1 MCKETSSAIRSSVA
15 AIGQHLAPT
24 EQPQREHDDPPAPPA
39 YLQDPTTLYNH
50 VAKAEW
56 NQVENYCRFLLKLQ
70 KSRNVSPETKRLGR
84 AQLVLKDGN
93 NDENTILHVAC
104 HLKPPTSVIQL
115 LLKAYQ
121 RYEISDICKYQNKQG
136 ATPLYIACA
145 HGVTEGTLSVLLDE
159 DSSVVTMTTHQGQTV
174 FDALFLRYFQW
185 KHFASD
191 KPKFRN
197 VAQQAL
203 NEVISYS
210 STPIVQASPSLRSL
224 MKCIVVLLRQGF
236 GCRTNIGTVF
246 CRASPYLPQE
256 LADLFLD
263 AGIVKPAHPDHRTGM
278 LPLHSIVST
287 DSTAIQSSPRLV
299 QNQSYIVRRLVRAY
313 PQSVRIR
320 LPNGLTPFQ
329 QGLAS
334 GLEWQDN
341 DNNNEPSLLEML
353 WTPDENES
361 MAKNA
366 MLHVDNVSA
375 STLFSLLKLYPQ
387 AMHHLTIH

>member
-24 EQPQREHDDPPAPPA
+24 EQPQREHHDDPPAPPA

-145 HGVTEGTLSVLLDE
+145 HGVTEGTLSVLLNE

-174 FDALFLRYFQW
+174 FDALSLRYSQW
-185 KHFASD
+185 KLFASD
-191 KPKFRN
+191 KPMFRN

-236 GCRTNIGTVF
+236 GCRTNIGAAF

-263 AGIVKPAHPDHRTGM
+263 AGIVKAAHPDHRTGM

-299 QNQSYIVRRLVRAY
+299 QNQSYIVRRLVESY
-313 PQSVRIR
+313 PESVRIR
-320 LPNGLTPFQ
+320 LPNNGLTPFQ

-341 DNNNEPSLLEML
+341 DKNEPLLEML
-353 WTPDENES
+353 WTPEENES
-361 MAKNA
+361 MAQNA
-366 MLHVDNVSA
+366 MLQVDNVSA
-375 STLFSLLKLYPQ
+375 STLFSLLKMYPQ
-387 AMHHLTIH
+387 AMHHLTIQ